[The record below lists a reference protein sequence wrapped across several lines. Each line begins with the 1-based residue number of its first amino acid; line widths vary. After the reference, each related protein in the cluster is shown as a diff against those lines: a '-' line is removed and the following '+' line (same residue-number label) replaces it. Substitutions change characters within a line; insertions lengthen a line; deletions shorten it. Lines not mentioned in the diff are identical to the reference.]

1 MKVLVPFLLAA
12 LALQLHAA
20 PTLGAVKVTPMT
32 AVIGTVTQV
41 TIAASITDRSLIPG
55 SVNLVQVNSNGT
67 TTILGA
73 LHDDGLN
80 GDTYSGD
87 LVFTFVAALSSP
99 SANQVQ
105 LQVSAAFRGVLQRV
119 KSPIMS
125 VFFQAADA
133 PQQAIVAL
141 AQSLAS
147 GNTALALNYVV
158 PSEYSTVNT
167 LTPQAAT
174 VLASMLK
181 SAVLASSQNDLR
193 VFRSPFV
200 TPYGRTTTVELT
212 MVPGPTGQWLINS
225 W

>member
-1 MKVLVPFLLAA
+1 MLF
-12 LALQLHAA
+12 
-20 PTLGAVKVTPMT
+20 
-32 AVIGTVTQV
+32 
-41 TIAASITDRSLIPG
+41 RS
-55 SVNLVQVNSNGT
+55 
-67 TTILGA
+67 
-73 LHDDGLN
+73 
-80 GDTYSGD
+80 
-87 LVFTFVAALSSP
+87 
-99 SANQVQ
+99 
-105 LQVSAAFRGVLQRV
+105 
-119 KSPIMS
+119 MS